1 MMKIQRFKIF
11 EAIEQNNMPDLYDM
25 IMMDID
31 LEDLSQYFVELE
43 DMGATIK
50 YEFKRTNGWTTYK
63 FTRGE
68 KNDLDTIAEIMNCYF
83 NSSDNRGCYLDIEIS
98 MDLMKRSFGNDFVS
112 NDLDEH
118 IYYTRQSLI
127 AITRLKKIF
136 NCDWSGPESEE
147 QFIRIHLKPTA
158 ANLEE
163 KKQIAR
169 TILNSKLEENSG
181 VILKKTLNSIKN
193 DIIIGIFDS
202 LEPFR
207 KGDLENKTVDLAKF
221 VVFETKYWHR
231 GKVFNIPK
239 PTLTLYINKLKK
251 NLPKFV
257 TVTRLEGKDLEDYKK
272 EEKIDAD
279 IAVIKIEIEK
289 GNIGIAVQGSLSNNL
304 KKALELVS

>member
-43 DMGATIK
+43 DIGATIE
-50 YEFKRTNGWTTYK
+50 YGLKRTNGWTTYK

-68 KNDLDTIAEIMNCYF
+68 KNDLDNIAEIVKCYF
-83 NSSDNRGCYLDIEIS
+83 DSKPNRGCYLDIEIS
-98 MDLMKRSFGNDFVS
+98 MDLMKRSFGNDFVA

-127 AITRLKKIF
+127 TITRLKKIF
-136 NCDWSGPESEE
+136 NCDWSGPKSE
-147 QFIRIHLKPTA
+147 QLIRIHLKPTA

-169 TILNSKLEENSG
+169 TILNSKLEENTG
-181 VILKKTLNSIKN
+181 VILKKTLNSIN
-193 DIIIGIFDS
+193 SDIIFGIFDS

-207 KGDLENKTVDLAKF
+207 KGDWGNKTVDLANF
-221 VVFETKYWHR
+221 VVFETKYWYR

-289 GNIGIAVQGSLSNNL
+289 DNIGIALQETLSDDL
-304 KKALELVS
+304 KKALELVT